1 MTDVIIDSI
10 DSVLFGLDPSEYDVS
25 CLSTRE
31 TCCTITDSS
40 VMESV
45 DASGVC
51 EAALQVYLE
60 S

>member
-31 TCCTITDSS
+31 TCCTIADS

-45 DASGVC
+45 DASGAC